1 MKKIIIAIISAMILL
16 PTMANAQ
23 ITIGQKKSTMK
34 KVATIS
40 MSWYDLYELNGE
52 YLLSLKSTN
61 QFDDYFWLHL
71 GKKEEAVE
79 SLNSLIEMC
88 SSLGKDDVVEI
99 SNGIGKTYRVYKYA
113 KGLSFHQKEPG
124 MAGFTYIYKMYL
136 TKTLNVIQQQ

>member
-1 MKKIIIAIISAMILL
+1 MKKIIIAIISAMILM

-23 ITIGQKKSTMK
+23 INIGEKKSTMK

-40 MSWYDLYELNGE
+40 MSWYDLYEFNGE

-61 QFDDYFWLHL
+61 QFDDNFWLHL
-71 GKKEEAVE
+71 GTKEEAID
-79 SLNSLIEMC
+79 SLNSLIELC

-99 SNGIGKTYRVYKYA
+99 SNGMGKTYRVYKYS

-136 TKTLNVIQQQ
+136 TKTLNVIKK